1 MCSTDTATSRNPQVF
16 SSLGPSCVHAGVRP
30 LLIALGLLVWT
41 GAGCGRTAL
50 EPIYKETFDAGPK
63 DHPLD
68 LPAERMD
75 APPDVPP
82 DVPPDLKPDLAIE
95 HPPDVRPDLPGCV
108 PKPQGETCNGVD
120 DDCDGLVDEEQPA
133 IPCPNGGNRVCV
145 GGAYSVCPTRCD
157 VCVPGSKRTCITSF
171 CTFWGNQACAADGQS
186 FGACKETEAPAPCRE
201 VAEKMMRS
209 PELEQCCIDNQYC
222 CVDEFDLNKNG
233 DRTEM
238 LGRCE
243 AVVCD

>member
-1 MCSTDTATSRNPQVF
+1 
-16 SSLGPSCVHAGVRP
+16 VRP

-50 EPIYKETFDAGPK
+50 EPIYKENVDAAPK

-82 DVPPDLKPDLAIE
+82 DLKPDMAIE
-95 HPPDVRPDLPGCV
+95 HPPDIRPDIPGCV
-108 PKPQGETCNGVD
+108 PKTQGETCNGAD
-120 DDCDGLVDEEQPA
+120 DDCDGLVDEDQPA
-133 IPCPNGGNRVCV
+133 IPCPQGGNRVCV

-171 CTFWGNQACAADGQS
+171 CTFWGNQACAGDGQS
-186 FGACKETEAPAPCRE
+186 FGPCKETEAPAPCQA
-201 VAEKMMRS
+201 VAQKMMRS
-209 PELEQCCIDNQYC
+209 PALEQCCIDNDYC
-222 CVDEFDLNKNG
+222 CVDEFDLNHNG
-233 DRTEM
+233 NTTEM

-243 AVVCD
+243 AVVCH